1 MSTLNSTKVSNIIG
15 HAGNEVKNQFRVSTP
30 EGVYFQSYKSVIA
43 FVPKDGTATQLDEK
57 YYNYST
63 TTSKYRNIFLND
75 DSKGIE
81 QGIKTGRYIL
91 TNLN

>member
-15 HAGNEVKNQFRVSTP
+15 HAGNEVKNQFEITTP
-30 EGVYFQSYKSVIA
+30 EGVYFQSYSSVIA
-43 FVPKDGTATQLDEK
+43 LKPNDGSPIKLDEN

-81 QGIKTGRYIL
+81 AGIKSGKYIL